1 MHLSVVN
8 LTMRPTVPLS
18 STRNSFPTTSNRRK
32 QAINLQTST
41 SRPSIEWTNPAIS
54 QHIHSTVKYTFED
67 DLKANTIINELID
80 NNPEIVN
87 STINPID
94 LSVLYVKSIIPSSA
108 ASHR

>member
-1 MHLSVVN
+1 
-8 LTMRPTVPLS
+8 
-18 STRNSFPTTSNRRK
+18 
-32 QAINLQTST
+32 
-41 SRPSIEWTNPAIS
+41 
-54 QHIHSTVKYTFED
+54 VKYTFED

-87 STINPID
+87 STINPMG